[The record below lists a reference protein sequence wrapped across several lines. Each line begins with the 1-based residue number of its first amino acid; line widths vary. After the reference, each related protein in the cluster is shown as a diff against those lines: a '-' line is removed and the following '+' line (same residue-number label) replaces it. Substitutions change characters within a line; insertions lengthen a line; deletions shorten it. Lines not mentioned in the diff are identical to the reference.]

1 VNSLDAEYSSAWIVT
16 NEAER
21 YFDQAMKEKIKA
33 ACRLGKSFRYFLPIR
48 EEYEYEAELK
58 SLVQAFPKNVA
69 YKVFAT
75 DEFETQAPSEYI
87 ILNPDGDGDLRV
99 LVKLPLGEHGQQEFW
114 FETNDRSARSFVS
127 RFRKLWEGSP
137 APVAGV

>member
-1 VNSLDAEYSSAWIVT
+1 MDRHKRGGTILRSGHEGKN
-16 NEAER
+16 
-21 YFDQAMKEKIKA
+21 QG
-33 ACRLGKSFRYFLPIR
+33 RLPARQKLQVLSPHPC